1 MPILHSEDEESSS
14 SDGEYGTSESESE
27 DEQAVMKP
35 VFVRKE
41 NRMTIKEQE
50 NKALQEEQFAEKK
63 KQQDEERKNQT
74 RTMVAESIRRT
85 DEMNETHY
93 DDADSDAG
101 LPDDAD
107 DEEDELEVRFTII
120 RPSLRASDCFHF
132 ISLSEH

>member
-1 MPILHSEDEESSS
+1 MPILHSENEDSSEGEYS
-14 SDGEYGTSESESE
+14 SDSDSEE
-27 DEQAVMKP
+27 DEQVSMKP

-50 NKALQEEQFAEKK
+50 NQALKEEQLVEKK
-63 KQQDEERKNQT
+63 KQQEEERKNQT

-85 DEMNETHY
+85 DELNETHY

-107 DEEDELEVRFTII
+107 DLDDELEVELIVNDFKDF
-120 RPSLRASDCFHF
+120 SCY
-132 ISLSEH
+132 